1 MATAPF
7 DDAEVNELA
16 AQLIGH
22 RVFADHAAADVLAGA
37 SAAAADFSV
46 VEEWFHGDLGVGGRC
61 RCTVEGFRFRSV

>member
-1 MATAPF
+1 MATVPF

-37 SAAAADFSV
+37 SAAASDFSV
-46 VEEWFHGDLGVGGRC
+46 VEEGFHGWCRGG
-61 RCTVEGFRFRSV
+61 

>member
-1 MATAPF
+1 MATVPF
-7 DDAEVNELA
+7 DDAEVDQLA

-46 VEEWFHGDLGVGGRC
+46 VEEGFHGARFGRFGG
-61 RCTVEGFRFRSV
+61 

>member
-7 DDAEVNELA
+7 DDAEVDQLV

-46 VEEWFHGDLGVGGRC
+46 VEEGFHGWCRGG
-61 RCTVEGFRFRSV
+61 

>member
-22 RVFADHAAADVLAGA
+22 RVFANHAAADVLAGA
-37 SAAAADFSV
+37 SASAADFSV
-46 VEEWFHGDLGVGGRC
+46 VEEGFHGDLGVGGRC
-61 RCTVEGFRFRSV
+61 RSTVDGLTF